1 MTISIASEA
10 YQIEQRKILRS
21 YFHDI
26 VDVVAESKQAIDL
39 NSLLVKL
46 GLTREDVELGSKN
59 LSFEHYYRLL
69 GTIDKTGLI
78 PGFGLRLGA
87 KKTVNCFGIY
97 GYAMLSS
104 PTYGHF
110 NSVAKR
116 LFPVIYDVLD
126 LTAVIKQGQLVITY
140 ETLFKPRLG
149 FVALME
155 QVLACGVALM
165 TSLLPKH
172 VSWDKCEIHFSYSKP
187 DYLDIYS
194 HYLPCKILF
203 NQPLTQLLVPE
214 DWMSIELASG
224 DELMAEFC
232 DHQFKR
238 IIDGLTASNSMADN
252 TRRVLL
258 NSRANNMP
266 KLAQVAEK
274 FHIAERTLRHKLA
287 HENVSFR
294 DLVLDVRITHAKRYL
309 QETDLSIQEVAYLLG
324 YAQIQNFY
332 RAFGKI
338 MGTTPELFR
347 RNSFST

>member
-1 MTISIASEA
+1 MTVSNASEA

-21 YFHDI
+21 YFQDI
-26 VDVVAESKQAIDL
+26 VDVISESGQAIDL
-39 NSLLVKL
+39 DSQLAKL
-46 GLTREDVELGSKN
+46 GLCRQDVELGSKN
-59 LSFEHYYRLL
+59 LGFSHYYQLL
-69 GTIDKTGLI
+69 GTIDQTGLI

-116 LFPVIYDVLD
+116 LFRVIYDVLD
-126 LTAVIKQGQLVITY
+126 LNAVVSHGQLIITY

-172 VSWDKCEIHFSYSKP
+172 VSWDKCEIHFSHPKP
-187 DYLDIYS
+187 DYLEIYAQ
-194 HYLPCKILF
+194 YLPCKIRF
-203 NQPLTQLLVPE
+203 NQALTQLIVPE
-214 DWMSIELASG
+214 EWMVIELASG

-238 IIDGLTASNSMADN
+238 LIDGLTSSDSMADN

-266 KLAQVAEK
+266 KLADVAEK
-274 FHIAERTLRHKLA
+274 FNMAERTLRHKLA
-287 HENVSFR
+287 HEQVSFR
-294 DLVLDVRITHAKRYL
+294 DLVLDVRISHAKRYL
-309 QETDLSIQEVAYLLG
+309 QETDFTIQEVAYLLG

-338 MGTTPELFR
+338 MGTTPETFR
-347 RNSFST
+347 RKSYTN